1 VVFCAQHACHLKPL
15 GLAAPAGWPGFF
27 KKPALRRAG
36 RKHVKP
42 GRPGPLGTLMDAACA
57 IETNET
63 CSTYMYVS
71 LGRLWSLYDVITI
84 ACIVVYFELAFEV
97 LVPEPIEI

>member
-1 VVFCAQHACHLKPL
+1 
-15 GLAAPAGWPGFF
+15 
-27 KKPALRRAG
+27 
-36 RKHVKP
+36 
-42 GRPGPLGTLMDAACA
+42 MDAACA

>member
-1 VVFCAQHACHLKPL
+1 
-15 GLAAPAGWPGFF
+15 
-27 KKPALRRAG
+27 
-36 RKHVKP
+36 VKP

-63 CSTYMYVS
+63 CSTYMHVS
-71 LGRLWSLYDVITI
+71 LGSPWSLYDVITI

-97 LVPEPIEI
+97 LVPEPIEIQNTVIV